1 MFTDFFYLLRAYGL
15 KASPT
20 EWLAL
25 HDALDKGLHESSLLG
40 FYRLCRAIVVHDEKD
55 FDRFDQAYL
64 EFFRNVEAEKER
76 QTQSQVKPA
85 GEDEDKDKKDDN
97 KNNPPPPGSGG
108 KANSLSLTSN
118 EVEEKNQTS
127 REEQSQ
133 QKGKQQNPNGANET
147 YGNRSSMKGGVR
159 IGGESRF
166 RSAYS
171 VASRRKFR
179 DWRNDNTLDSRQ
191 FQLAFRSLRQL
202 TDRSQAEKTELDLD
216 RTVRRTCDNA
226 GILHVE
232 MKAPR
237 KNNIKLLILIDSGG
251 SMEPYSELCSLLF
264 QSAQKAGSF
273 SKLKIYYF
281 HNFIGRYLYT
291 SPEITLETQLDT
303 SRILRETP
311 SDYRVIII
319 ADGQMSQY
327 ELYKKTLWIDEDNI
341 GHQKCGFD
349 WFMDFKKKY
358 EHSIWLHPQKEPI
371 PGTFMSQT
379 YYLLRKEFSMFRLT
393 LDGLNAGI
401 KELLV
406 KH

>member
-1 MFTDFFYLLRAYGL
+1 MFTDFFNLLRSYGL
-15 KASPT
+15 KVTPT
-20 EWLAL
+20 EWLTL
-25 HDALDKGLHESSLLG
+25 HDALNKGLHESSLLG
-40 FYRLCRAIVVHDEKD
+40 FYRLCRSIVVHDEKD

-64 EFFRNVEAEKER
+64 EFFRNVEAEKEHG
-76 QTQSQVKPA
+76 TQSGIKPS
-85 GEDEDKDKKDDN
+85 GQDEDKDKKDDD
-97 KNNPPPPGSGG
+97 KKNPPPPSNDKG
-108 KANSLSLTSN
+108 NSLSLTSN
-118 EVEEKNQTS
+118 ETEEKSDPRKEKQK
-127 REEQSQ
+127 Q
-133 QKGKQQNPNGANET
+133 QNGKQQGKNGANET
-147 YGNRSSMKGGVR
+147 AGNRSSMKGGVR
-159 IGGESRF
+159 VGGESRF

-202 TDRSQAEKTELDLD
+202 TDRSRADKTELDLE

-226 GILHVE
+226 GMLRVE

-273 SKLKIYYF
+273 SRLKIYYF

-311 SDYRVIII
+311 ADYRVIII

-327 ELYKKTLWIDEDNI
+327 ELYKKTLWVDEQNV

-379 YYLLRKEFSMFRLT
+379 YYLLRKEFSMYRLT